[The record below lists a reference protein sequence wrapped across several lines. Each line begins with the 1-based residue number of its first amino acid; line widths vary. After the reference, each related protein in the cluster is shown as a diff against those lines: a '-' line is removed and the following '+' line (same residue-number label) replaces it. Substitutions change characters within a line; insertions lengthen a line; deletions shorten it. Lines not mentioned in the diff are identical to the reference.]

1 MNGAEL
7 AILQDLLTQAG
18 TQTALLQRLVNLTAG
33 GGAGGAGGGGA
44 GGLAGAAAS
53 AVGGI
58 RGLGTVATVAGVAA
72 RTLSVA
78 FNALSSI
85 VGTAGSMIGSF
96 IGHMVNLGENFV
108 EFTKK
113 AMDGRARLHDFVDV
127 FKDLPVIGK
136 VFSIFSQIAQVGEQ
150 YLDLY
155 RRTATVGA
163 TFGGSLFDISR
174 MASQA
179 GLGLEQFVNVVTQ
192 NSETFAAFGAGNLNV
207 GIEKFTQ
214 ASGKLLGPGSPYARS
229 IMGLGY
235 TADQAASGLATVMK
249 MQGISSRENLA
260 SSDQLAGAT
269 HQYLMELDTLA
280 KLTGKRRDQVQREID
295 EVERDQL
302 WMSFVDSLGTEN
314 KKAVMAAVQAAA
326 PFGKAAVD
334 EVKARLRGL
343 DIPVS
348 EAGENLAVF
357 SNGAS
362 LNGRALRDSVKAA
375 NGDIKKTTDAV
386 LGWLSQSATAT
397 GKTLDKFSDAQ
408 KASGMLAGM
417 VPDGMLYLSRLLKA
431 NGNDLTKVLAQ
442 IAKDQKGAS
451 DGSAGALGLLEMKF
465 TQFGSKVREL
475 LNIALSPLMDNIIKA
490 SDGVFSFIDSMI
502 RSKEFKQVIEGV
514 VNWFETTFANVKK
527 AWGDGKDYKEKFNG
541 VFKVLGDAMAEAW
554 RANKD
559 ILINLFGPII
569 SDFWKNDVAPMLA
582 GLMQSV
588 LEFIIDALRRN
599 SAIARLLFGEGNAI
613 KMENAQ
619 AEIDKARADMAPL
632 KERLK
637 DPSSRGY
644 ESTYNA
650 QINLLEGVVKKN
662 QAIIDEIK
670 SGQAPKTPASA
681 TPRATG
687 SLGMTGKL
695 FENWGSGSEATLHG
709 TESVMTPEQLIGM
722 VSGAANSELLNVL
735 RDLNN
740 TNAQLL
746 VQARITA
753 DNSRRTYEAVK
764 VLNPDLFQMA

>member
-18 TQTALLQRLVNLTAG
+18 AQTALLQRLVSLSA
-33 GGAGGAGGGGA
+33 GGAGAAGGGGGA

-58 RGLGTVATVAGVAA
+58 RGLGTVATVAGVASKA
-72 RTLSVA
+72 LGVA
-78 FNALSSI
+78 FNALSSV
-85 VGTAGSMIGSF
+85 VGYAGSIIGGF
-96 IGHMVNLGENFV
+96 IGHMVNLGENFIA
-108 EFTKK
+108 FTKK
-113 AMDGRARLHDFVDV
+113 AMDGRARLSDFIDV
-127 FKDLPVIGK
+127 FQDLPVIGK
-136 VFSIFSQIAQVGEQ
+136 VFSIFSQIAQVGQ
-150 YLDLY
+150 NYLDLY

-163 TFGGSLFDISR
+163 TFSGSLFDIAN
-174 MASQA
+174 MASRA
-179 GLGLEQFVNVVTQ
+179 GLGLNDFVNAVTQ
-192 NSETFAAFGAGNLNV
+192 NSETFAAFGAGNVNV
-207 GIEKFTQ
+207 GIEKFAQ
-214 ASGKLLGPGSPYARS
+214 ASGKLLAPGGTYARS

-260 SSDQLAGAT
+260 SSDQLAKYT

-302 WMSFVDSLGTEN
+302 WMSFVDSLGDKN
-314 KKAVMAAVQAAA
+314 KKAAVMAAVQAAA

-362 LNGRALRDSVKAA
+362 LNGRALRNSVAAA

-417 VPDGMLYLSRLLKA
+417 VPDGMLYFSRLLKA
-431 NGNDLTKVLAQ
+431 NGNDLTKTLAE
-442 IAKDQKGAS
+442 IAKNQKNAA
-451 DGSAGALGLLEMKF
+451 DGNAGALGLLEMRF

-475 LNIALSPLMDNIIKA
+475 LNKALGPFMDRIIEF
-490 SDGVFSFIDSMI
+490 SDAVFTTIGNLI
-502 RSKEFKQVIEGV
+502 QSKEFAQIVKDVAD
-514 VNWFETTFANVKK
+514 WFETTFSNLKK

-541 VFKVLGDAMAEAW
+541 VFKVLGDAMADAW
-554 RANKD
+554 KANKD

-582 GLMQSV
+582 GLMESV
-588 LEFIIDALRRN
+588 LEFIINALRKN
-599 SAIARLLFGEGNAI
+599 SAIARLLFGETNAE
-613 KMENAQ
+613 KLANADKVIEETQ
-619 AEIDKARADMAPL
+619 KTIAELSRQRSLPG
-632 KERLK
+632 
-637 DPSSRGY
+637 SRGY
-644 ESTYNA
+644 EADYDARIRLLMPALTNALDVRQNILGGNKPVTPSTP
-650 QINLLEGVVKKN
+650 
-662 QAIIDEIK
+662 
-670 SGQAPKTPASA
+670 S
-681 TPRATG
+681 RATG

-709 TESVMTPEQLIGM
+709 TESVMTPEQMISM
-722 VSGAANSELLNVL
+722 ISGAANSELINTLK
-735 RDLNN
+735 DLNN

>member
-192 NSETFAAFGAGNLNV
+192 NSETFAAYGAGNLNV

-214 ASGKLLGPGSPYARS
+214 ASGKLLGPGSSYARS

-386 LGWLSQSATAT
+386 LGWLATSATAT

-417 VPDGMLYLSRLLKA
+417 VPDGMVYLSRLLKA

-442 IAKDQKGAS
+442 IAKDQKDAANGN
-451 DGSAGALGLLEMKF
+451 AGALGLLEMRF

-475 LNIALSPLMDNIIKA
+475 LNIALGPFMNRIISL
-490 SDGVFSFIDSMI
+490 SDTMFTAIENLI
-502 RSKEFKQVIEGV
+502 RSEEFGKIVKDV
-514 VNWFETTFANVKK
+514 ANWFETTFANVKK

-541 VFKVLGDAMAEAW
+541 VFKVLGDAMADAW

-569 SDFWKNDVAPMLA
+569 SDFWKKDVAPMLA
-582 GLMQSV
+582 GLMESV
-588 LEFIIDALRRN
+588 LEFIIGALRRN
-599 SAIARLLFGEGNAI
+599 SAIARLLFGETNA
-613 KMENAQ
+613 
-619 AEIDKARADMAPL
+619 
-632 KERLK
+632 ERLSNADK
-637 DPSSRGY
+637 VIAQSQATIAALTKESALPSSKGR
-644 ESTYNA
+644 ESEYNA
-650 QINLLEGVVKKN
+650 RINLLMPDLNNALAVRN
-662 QAIIDEIK
+662 EILNGNK
-670 SGQAPKTPASA
+670 PVTPA

-695 FENWGSGSEATLHG
+695 FENWGSGTEATLHG

-722 VSGAANSELLNVL
+722 MSGAANSELLNVL

-746 VQARITA
+746 VQAKITA